1 MSVGAVVG
9 DIATSIVGTITG
21 LGVGLGSS
29 CWSDSR
35 FGFGVAVG
43 GMLVAVDGTDVGG
56 ALVAVGGTD
65 VGGALVAVGGTRVG
79 GSAVGVSANNGA
91 ALTDRAV
98 PVVAIRISTIIIIS
112 RPHFKISMFIASV
125 PSWTGPGAHLAPHL
139 CIYR

>member
-9 DIATSIVGTITG
+9 DIATSIVGTITW
-21 LGVGLGSS
+21 LGVGVGSS

-43 GMLVAVDGTDVGG
+43 GILVAMGGVDVGG
-56 ALVAVGGTD
+56 ALVAVGGTE
-65 VGGALVAVGGTRVG
+65 VGGTEVGGTRVG

-98 PVVAIRISTIIIIS
+98 PVVPIRISMIIIIS
-112 RPHFKISMFIASV
+112 RAHFKNS
-125 PSWTGPGAHLAPHL
+125 
-139 CIYR
+139 